1 MLQKHLLLAFLWVS
15 YCVIHSLLA
24 SSQLKYFLQKRVR
37 YNFKYYRFIYSI
49 FALTGLTALILYQL
63 GIKSIPLFQKIP
75 FVQIG
80 GSVIS
85 LAGLFIMGLCI
96 VNYFSQVSGVRSLTG
111 DENELK
117 PIQKNIHK
125 HVRHPLYMGTFL
137 FIWGLLPVFPVLSLL
152 ITNFIITVYTLIGI
166 QFEEKKLVSEF
177 GDSYKV
183 YQKTV
188 PKIIP
193 RFTK

>member
-1 MLQKHLLLAFLWVS
+1 MLLKHLILAFLWVA
-15 YCVIHSLLA
+15 YCIIHSVLA
-24 SSQLKYFLQKRVR
+24 SSQIKGTLKRRMGNYFR
-37 YNFKYYRFIYSI
+37 YYRFIYTI
-49 FALTGLTALILYQL
+49 FAFTGLIAIIIYQL
-63 GIKSIPLFQKIP
+63 SIKAIPLFKKIP

-80 GSVIS
+80 GAVIS
-85 LAGLFIMGLCI
+85 LAGFFIMGLCI
-96 VNYFSQVSGVRSLTG
+96 VNYFSQVSGVRSLT
-111 DENELK
+111 DNEYELK

-183 YQKTV
+183 YKKTV